1 MEKEIKMSILDKARN
16 TQLKNIE
23 SRTGKS
29 LAELTRLIEASGL
42 TKHNQIRDFL
52 IQEFKLGIGDA
63 GMLVHY
69 ALKTDGQSAA
79 QASGASMDEV
89 TAQIYAGK
97 TETQRQVHDRVMK
110 EVEKMGPC
118 EIAPKKGYLSLRRK
132 RQFAMLGPA
141 SKGRVELGLN
151 LKGLAGTERLIQQ
164 PPGGICQY
172 KVFLAEMGEVDA
184 EVLGWLQLAYD
195 SAR

>member
-1 MEKEIKMSILDKARN
+1 MSTLDKARD

-23 SRTGKS
+23 TKTGKS
-29 LAELTRLIEASGL
+29 LAELTRQIEASGL

-52 IQEFKLGIGDA
+52 MQEFKLGIGDA

-89 TAQIYAGK
+89 TSQIYAGK
-97 TETQRQVHDRVMK
+97 TETQRQVHDRMMQ
-110 EVEKMGPC
+110 EVEKLGPF

-141 SKGRVELGLN
+141 SKARVELGLN
-151 LKGLAGTERLIQQ
+151 LKGLPGTERLIQL
-164 PPGGICQY
+164 PPGGMCQY
-172 KVFLAEMGEVDA
+172 KVFMSGPDELDA
-184 EVLGWLQLAYD
+184 ELLGWLRLAYD
-195 SAR
+195 SAG